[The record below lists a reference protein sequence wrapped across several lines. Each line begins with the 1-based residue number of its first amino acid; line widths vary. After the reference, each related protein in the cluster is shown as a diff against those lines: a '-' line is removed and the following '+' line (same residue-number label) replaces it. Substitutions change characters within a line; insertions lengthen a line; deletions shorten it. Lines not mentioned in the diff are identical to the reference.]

1 MSVRYRWRGL
11 ELPVQVK
18 VNQDN
23 YSKKYGEFHAEPFE
37 RGFGYTVGNSLR
49 RILLSSLEGAAV
61 IAVNIKGVQQEFS
74 AIEGVYE
81 DMSEVILNL
90 KKLVVKSHSDSD
102 VELKLS
108 KTGKGEVT
116 GADVE
121 KNPDVEIV
129 NTDHHIATLTDDVD
143 FNCDLI
149 VRKGRGY
156 VPAEEVSDLPPE
168 VGLIPVDCLF
178 SPIHRVAYKV
188 LETRVGRHTNY
199 DKLHLEIWSDGS
211 VEPEMAL
218 VEAAKIL
225 RKHLNPFVDYHET
238 GRYIP
243 QEKPQPLAAVSQL
256 EEPSVDQAVLS
267 MPLEAMGLSSRL
279 MKALQGEGL
288 SSVGEL
294 LEKTEKE
301 IRDIRNLGDAS
312 FQELSEKLDELGLEV
327 GLLAEEE

>member
-81 DMSEVILNL
+81 DVSEVILNL

-199 DKLHLEIWSDGS
+199 DKLQLEIWSDGS

-288 SSVGEL
+288 ASVGEL